1 MTRGLTGTF
10 QTNMGI
16 AHLEDLPL
24 GEFIHVVKN
33 IGSMHASE
41 KLDGANLWM
50 GLDEQGKLFTS
61 RQGKRKGAKNFYSEA
76 EYPYFAAYNGFRAA
90 QAAFEEKIEDVK
102 RIMQPGQ
109 TVECEVLF
117 GRQPNAVTYGAD
129 DKSYIAFLRGVD
141 GTPDIVADQL
151 STSLGGQSV
160 TVRVKIVDTTDGE
173 DLELVDTDVTYQFT
187 GAQQIPTEKLK
198 DVDLN
203 KQVEELEKFLEAP
216 AGLESHPELTNWQ
229 LITNSLGTI
238 PIDVRPQAKELKA
251 DIMARVM
258 TDFKLPIKKDLL
270 LNYVA
275 KIKPQLGAADVT
287 TDEDVGIEGVVLRDP
302 TNGDMIKLVDK
313 DTFTTINTFNH
324 SVRNQISGVVRTLDS
339 TAPLESRGGILG
351 NMKIQIADLLGEP
364 DLARGGPGKKLMDK
378 ARGKDAVE
386 TVKRFA
392 ANLDIEDFQGTK
404 RKVLA
409 LIAQAAK
416 EIHELLVDFKAHV
429 GDFQLKLKNGKVIGI
444 SPEIQKRTLL
454 VFAEARRNVSDQFNK
469 VKACKTPAQL
479 IAVLYGHYATA
490 LFSDVN
496 DDTPSEVQESHLI
509 REFEEMLT
517 EKKNDTDKGRYKG
530 KQAKTLLDYYFAT
543 VFMSVLFFK
552 ADDAVG
558 IKMLRDKV
566 HYMMDAWSPQM
577 SQLNFWGYPIWHA
590 SQPVVKKLVG
600 PKATSQIFK
609 ITRQIPLTKW
619 RSLHKDLSFGK
630 DKSFDWTEHK
640 HVLQLLQ
647 QFDGMKTD
655 RINTLMDGV
664 FKFDKL
670 DHDDKVKLLDKLHT
684 YVAMTLPNSPLFTRF
699 KILQKA
705 IKREDDD
712 DEKDDDTVKE
722 MRLFNTINA
731 LVEDETSDAANAQ
744 AAGPQVDMVNLA
756 TRSADVTD
764 KTSAP
769 TVNKNRHVVKRRRNP
784 AVKKAKFPK
793 PEDSTV

>member
-1 MTRGLTGTF
+1 
-10 QTNMGI
+10 
-16 AHLEDLPL
+16 
-24 GEFIHVVKN
+24 
-33 IGSMHASE
+33 
-41 KLDGANLWM
+41 
-50 GLDEQGKLFTS
+50 
-61 RQGKRKGAKNFYSEA
+61 
-76 EYPYFAAYNGFRAA
+76 
-90 QAAFEEKIEDVK
+90 
-102 RIMQPGQ
+102 
-109 TVECEVLF
+109 
-117 GRQPNAVTYGAD
+117 
-129 DKSYIAFLRGVD
+129 
-141 GTPDIVADQL
+141 
-151 STSLGGQSV
+151 
-160 TVRVKIVDTTDGE
+160 
-173 DLELVDTDVTYQFT
+173 
-187 GAQQIPTEKLK
+187 
-198 DVDLN
+198 
-203 KQVEELEKFLEAP
+203 
-216 AGLESHPELTNWQ
+216 
-229 LITNSLGTI
+229 
-238 PIDVRPQAKELKA
+238 
-251 DIMARVM
+251 
-258 TDFKLPIKKDLL
+258 
-270 LNYVA
+270 
-275 KIKPQLGAADVT
+275 
-287 TDEDVGIEGVVLRDP
+287 
-302 TNGDMIKLVDK
+302 
-313 DTFTTINTFNH
+313 
-324 SVRNQISGVVRTLDS
+324 
-339 TAPLESRGGILG
+339 
-351 NMKIQIADLLGEP
+351 
-364 DLARGGPGKKLMDK
+364 
-378 ARGKDAVE
+378 
-386 TVKRFA
+386 
-392 ANLDIEDFQGTK
+392 
-404 RKVLA
+404 
-409 LIAQAAK
+409 
-416 EIHELLVDFKAHV
+416 VDFKAHV

-496 DDTPSEVQESHLI
+496 DDTPSEVQESYLI

-630 DKSFDWTEHK
+630 DKSFDWAEHK

-670 DHDDKVKLLDKLHT
+670 DHDEKVKLLDKLHT

-705 IKREDDD
+705 IKREDND

-793 PEDSTV
+793 PENSTV